1 MLLTR
6 SPLSPRP
13 KPRFSLDLHVL
24 SAPPAFVLSQ
34 DQTLREENVRPSQS
48 REASALRRA
57 RRRAAIKQ
65 WRNSSD
71 QFELDAR
78 SSSSLSRDA
87 SVPED
92 TDERQIK
99 QRSTDSFLTQA
110 YAHER
115 SRRFTLLSFQRPRRV
130 AATKS
135 L

>member
-1 MLLTR
+1 
-6 SPLSPRP
+6 
-13 KPRFSLDLHVL
+13 LHVL

-48 REASALRRA
+48 REASALEEHTAERPSNMR
-57 RRRAAIKQ
+57 
-65 WRNSSD
+65 RNSSD

-78 SSSSLSRDA
+78 SSSSPNRDV

-110 YAHER
+110 HARER